1 MRYLVVGAGGHGQEV
16 AWSLVE
22 HERARG
28 SSFELLFFDD
38 GLPPGS
44 LASGLGAIVGPL
56 AAVPDFVVDRRA
68 TRLVLGVGLPNLK
81 VQLSERLA
89 GTGLAWATVI
99 HPRAVIGPNVTIG
112 AGSYVAAGAIV
123 TVNVELGTFVTVN
136 MHAQVAHDGI
146 VASYATLHPNA
157 HVAGNVRLCEG
168 VELGTGAAVIPGLA
182 IGSWAVLGAGAVAI
196 DSLEGGRT
204 YVGVPARAIASVSGR
219 RRVGGVRAD

>member
-16 AWSLVE
+16 AWSLAE

-38 GLPPGS
+38 GLPPS
-44 LASGLGAIVGPL
+44 PLASGLGSIVGPL
-56 AAVPDFVVDRRA
+56 SAVPDYVVDRRA

-99 HPRAVIGPNVTIG
+99 HPRAVIGPNVAIG

-123 TVNVELGTFVTVN
+123 TVNVEIGTFVTVN